1 MNKLQN
7 LISELE
13 KHHKKKLDLSLGRT
27 FNLLKKLG
35 DPQDKIKNIITVVG
49 TNAKASMSYS
59 LKAILNQA
67 GLKCNMYTSPHLQSY
82 TERFVFNDNEIDE
95 ESLFKLLEDTEKVLG
110 NDNATVFEILTCAFL
125 KYAESFKGNINIIE
139 AGLFHQFDSTNV
151 FKKNLITLIGVI
163 HNDHFQWLENK
174 SIDGVIYEKTNKLL
188 NSNIFV
194 NKQVTDEIREKVK
207 GSLKKNTSNKYF
219 FGKDFNISRSD
230 NNFIQYQDD
239 LGELVLPEPNI
250 LGDHQL
256 YNISTSIAA
265 SRKIFNVKDQDIK
278 SGIQNISLK
287 GRLQEIKSGKL
298 KKIAGNNRLVID
310 GGHNISSSYVI
321 ASWIKNQN
329 QKVNLIV
336 AMMKDKEHQ
345 KFMKSFEGLVNSVT
359 VIDIPNQ
366 DGGISK
372 RELKEKISNLNFT
385 LKISDSID
393 SAIRS
398 NSKDMNA
405 ITLVCGSLY
414 LIGEVLNLN

>member
-1 MNKLQN
+1 MSKLQN

-35 DPQDKIKNIITVVG
+35 NPQDKLNNIITVVG

-82 TERFVFNDNEIDE
+82 TERFVFDDNEIDE
-95 ESLFKLLEDTEKVLG
+95 ENLFKLLEDTEKVLG
-110 NDNATVFEILTCAFL
+110 DDNATVFEILTCAFL
-125 KYAESFKGNINIIE
+125 KYAENFKDKINIIE

-151 FKKNLITLIGVI
+151 FKENLMTLIGVI

-174 SIDGVIYEKTNKLL
+174 SIDGVIYEKTSKLL

-194 NKQVTDEIREKVK
+194 NKQVTDKIGKKVED
-207 GSLKKNTSNKYF
+207 SLKQNTSNKYF
-219 FGKDFNISRSD
+219 FGKNFNISRSD
-230 NNFIQYQDD
+230 NSFIQYQDD
-239 LGELVLPEPNI
+239 IGELILPEPNI

-256 YNISTSIAA
+256 YNIGTSIAA

-278 SGIQNISLK
+278 LGIQNISLK

-298 KKIAGNNRLVID
+298 KKILGNNRLVVD

-321 ASWIKNQN
+321 ANWIKNQN
-329 QKVNLIV
+329 QNVNLIV
-336 AMMKDKEHQ
+336 AMMKDKEHLE
-345 KFMKSFEGLVNSVT
+345 FMKSFEGLVNSVT

-372 RELKEKISNLNFT
+372 KELKEKISNLNFK

-393 SAIRS
+393 SAIHS
-398 NSKDMNA
+398 NSKDINT
-405 ITLVCGSLY
+405 ITLVTGSLY